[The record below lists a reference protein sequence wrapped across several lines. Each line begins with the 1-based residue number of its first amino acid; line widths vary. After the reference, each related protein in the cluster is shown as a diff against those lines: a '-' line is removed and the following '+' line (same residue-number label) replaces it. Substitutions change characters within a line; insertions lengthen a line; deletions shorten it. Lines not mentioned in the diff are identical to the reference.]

1 MRNRKAKKVVRK
13 GTSDEQSCQ
22 LQPHCG
28 GNGEGDEERGV
39 LTAVCNGFGKAW
51 RASYGRKLTPKD
63 HIMEVRVS
71 EFVLCYHACGMFG
84 EDGAEVLHV
93 IDSASRLIVRCMRNP
108 ADRKRAQDLHHLA
121 RVVGPDVFWKIR
133 RWQSKKNR
141 RRGQLPRWRCV
152 LLPWSCHLPLLGVA
166 AVTAGRRQ

>member
-1 MRNRKAKKVVRK
+1 
-13 GTSDEQSCQ
+13 
-22 LQPHCG
+22 
-28 GNGEGDEERGV
+28 V

-141 RRGQLPRWRCV
+141 RRGQWPRWRCV
-152 LLPWSCHLPLLGVA
+152 LLPGAATCPSLGW
-166 AVTAGRRQ
+166 RQ